1 MFSPS
6 PSGQAKARGTRPGV
20 RRLEIALY
28 CAGIALIGLFLGVRV
43 DAALSR
49 KAGLSDFQAARAR
62 VAASIA
68 PSVAPAPAEKTQG
81 LADADAE
88 TPARA
93 EGAPHALVAV
103 ASPDRT
109 LWSPERVRGFDASF
123 SQQFAAAPL
132 AILRIPRIELEV
144 PVLAGTDELALNRG
158 VGHIE
163 GTPRPGFSGNV
174 GIAGHRDGF
183 FRGLKDVSA
192 GDVLELESLERTD
205 RYRIESITIVS
216 PDRVDVLA
224 PTDVP
229 TLTLVTCY
237 PFYYI
242 GSAPKRY
249 IVRAALD
256 ESDVPRVAER
266 RMPAP

>member
-1 MFSPS
+1 ML
-6 PSGQAKARGTRPGV
+6 

-28 CAGIALIGLFLGVRV
+28 CAGVALIGLFLFVRV
-43 DAALSR
+43 DAAVGR
-49 KAGLSDFQAARAR
+49 KAGISDFQAARAR
-62 VAASIA
+62 VV
-68 PSVAPAPAEKTQG
+68 PPVAPAVVEKPQALSDGGGPAVV
-81 LADADAE
+81 A
-88 TPARA
+88 
-93 EGAPHALVAV
+93 GAPHALSVV
-103 ASPDRT
+103 GSPDRA

-132 AILRIPRIELEV
+132 AILRIPKIELEV
-144 PVLAGTDELALNRG
+144 PVLAGTDELSLNRG

-192 GDVLELESLERTD
+192 GDVLELEAPERTD

-216 PDRVDVLA
+216 PERVDVLA
-224 PTDVP
+224 PTERP

-256 ESDVPRVAER
+256 PSDVPKVAER

>member
-1 MFSPS
+1 MIDPS
-6 PSGQAKARGTRPGV
+6 PSGQAKAGGSRAV
-20 RRLEIALY
+20 LRRLEIALY
-28 CAGIALIGLFLGVRV
+28 CAGAALIGLFLFVRL
-43 DAALSR
+43 DAALGR
-49 KAGLSDFQAARAR
+49 KAAISDFEAARAR
-62 VAASIA
+62 VAPA
-68 PSVAPAPAEKTQG
+68 VAPPLPVTP
-81 LADADAE
+81 LAISDLGGAAVAE
-88 TPARA
+88 T
-93 EGAPHALVAV
+93 APHALAEVG
-103 ASPDRT
+103 SPDRT
-109 LWSPERVRGFDASF
+109 LWSPERVRGFDESF

-144 PVLAGTDELALNRG
+144 PVLPGTDELSLNRG

-192 GDVLELESLERTD
+192 GDVLELESPERTD

-224 PTDVP
+224 PTEVP

-237 PFYYI
+237 PFYFI

-256 ESDVPRVAER
+256 PSDVPKVVER
-266 RMPAP
+266 RTLAP

>member
-1 MFSPS
+1 MINPS
-6 PSGQAKARGTRPGV
+6 PSGQAKAGGNRAV
-20 RRLEIALY
+20 LRRLEITLY
-28 CAGIALIGLFLGVRV
+28 CAGVALIVVFLGVRV
-43 DAALSR
+43 DAALGR
-49 KAGLSDFQAARAR
+49 KAGLSDFKAARAR
-62 VAASIA
+62 VAPSA
-68 PSVAPAPAEKTQG
+68 PPTIVESPSALSDVG
-81 LADADAE
+81 E
-88 TPARA
+88 TRGVT
-93 EGAPHALVAV
+93 GAPHALSAV
-103 ASPDRT
+103 GSPDRT

-144 PVLAGTDELALNRG
+144 PVLPGTDELSLNRG

-192 GDVLELESLERTD
+192 GDVLELESPERTD

-216 PDRVDVLA
+216 PERVDVLA
-224 PTDVP
+224 PTEVP

-256 ESDVPRVAER
+256 PSDVPKVAER

>member
-1 MFSPS
+1 MIDPS
-6 PSGQAKARGTRPGV
+6 PSGQAKAGGSRAV

-28 CAGIALIGLFLGVRV
+28 CAGVALIGLFLFVRV
-43 DAALSR
+43 DAALGR
-49 KAGLSDFQAARAR
+49 KAGISDFQAARAR
-62 VAASIA
+62 VA
-68 PSVAPAPAEKTQG
+68 PPVAPA
-81 LADADAE
+81 LVE
-88 TPARA
+88 TAPSALRRRRPGRRR
-93 EGAPHALVAV
+93 GAPHALSAV
-103 ASPDRT
+103 GSPDRT

-132 AILRIPRIELEV
+132 AILRIPKIELEV
-144 PVLAGTDELALNRG
+144 PVLAGTDELSLNRG

-216 PDRVDVLA
+216 PERVDVLA
-224 PTDVP
+224 PTEVP

-256 ESDVPRVAER
+256 QSDVPKVAER

>member
-1 MFSPS
+1 M
-6 PSGQAKARGTRPGV
+6 

-28 CAGIALIGLFLGVRV
+28 CAGVALIALFLGVRV
-43 DAALSR
+43 DAALGR
-49 KAGLSDFQAARAR
+49 KAALSDFQAARAR
-62 VAASIA
+62 VA
-68 PSVAPAPAEKTQG
+68 PSVAPPLPVTPLALSDVGGPAVDG
-81 LADADAE
+81 GA
-88 TPARA
+88 
-93 EGAPHALVAV
+93 APHVLSAV
-103 ASPDRT
+103 GSPDRT
-109 LWSPERVRGFDASF
+109 LWSPERVRGFDDSF

-144 PVLAGTDELALNRG
+144 PVLAGTDELSLNRG

-224 PTDVP
+224 PTEVP

-256 ESDVPRVAER
+256 QSGDPKVAER